1 MSGHTAD
8 RTTSAPR
15 AHQFK
20 MIGCHNC
27 GLVCED
33 TLDDS
38 SKVRTRCPRCEADF
52 HHRKPNSI
60 TRAWALLIAS
70 IIFYIP
76 ANVMPMM
83 NTSLFGSGMDSTIME
98 GVVSFWKS
106 GSYGIALVIFIA
118 SVAVPCAKFLTL
130 GLLLVTSQRRSR
142 WRMRERARLYRMV
155 EFIGYWSMLDV
166 LVVAIVAALVKFQG
180 LSDIEPRVGILF
192 FGMVVILTMLSAMS
206 FDPRLIWDAE
216 TGYRHDGDSA

>member
-1 MSGHTAD
+1 MRQDTMP
-8 RTTSAPR
+8 PR
-15 AHQFK
+15 AHQLK
-20 MIGCHNC
+20 MIGCHSC

-33 TLDDS
+33 TLDAQAQAQAHA
-38 SKVRTRCPRCEADF
+38 RCPRCESDLYR
-52 HHRKPNSI
+52 RKPNSI
-60 TRAWALLIAS
+60 MRAWALLLAS

-130 GLLLVTSQRRSR
+130 GLLLVTCQRRSL
-142 WRMRERARLYRMV
+142 WKMRERSRLYRMV

-192 FGMVVILTMLSAMS
+192 FGMVVILTMLAAMS

-216 TGYRHDGDSA
+216 TGYRQDGETP

>member
-1 MSGHTAD
+1 MRQDAMP
-8 RTTSAPR
+8 PR
-15 AHQFK
+15 AHQLK
-20 MIGCHNC
+20 MIGCHSC

-33 TLDDS
+33 TLNAHA
-38 SKVRTRCPRCEADF
+38 RCPRCESDL
-52 HHRKPNSI
+52 HRRKPNGI
-60 TRAWALLIAS
+60 TRAWALLLAS

-76 ANVMPMM
+76 ANMMPMM

-130 GLLLVTSQRRSR
+130 GLLLVTCQRRSL
-142 WRMRERARLYRMV
+142 WKMRERSRLYRMV

-192 FGMVVILTMLSAMS
+192 FGMVVILTMLAAMS

-216 TGYRHDGDSA
+216 TGYRQDGETP

>member
-1 MSGHTAD
+1 MRQDAMP
-8 RTTSAPR
+8 PR
-15 AHQFK
+15 AHQLK
-20 MIGCHNC
+20 MIGCHSC

-33 TLDDS
+33 TLDAQAQAHA
-38 SKVRTRCPRCEADF
+38 RCPRCESDL
-52 HHRKPNSI
+52 HRRKPNGI
-60 TRAWALLIAS
+60 TRAWALLLAS

-76 ANVMPMM
+76 ANMMPMM

-130 GLLLVTSQRRSR
+130 GLLLVTCQRRSL
-142 WRMRERARLYRMV
+142 WKMRERSRLYRMV

-192 FGMVVILTMLSAMS
+192 FGMVVILTMLAAMS

-216 TGYRHDGDSA
+216 TGYRQDGETP

>member
-1 MSGHTAD
+1 M
-8 RTTSAPR
+8 
-15 AHQFK
+15 
-20 MIGCHNC
+20 
-27 GLVCED
+27 L
-33 TLDDS
+33 
-38 SKVRTRCPRCEADF
+38 
-52 HHRKPNSI
+52 
-60 TRAWALLIAS
+60 AS

-76 ANVMPMM
+76 ANMMPMM

-130 GLLLVTSQRRSR
+130 GLLLVTCQRRSL
-142 WRMRERARLYRMV
+142 WKMRERSRLYRMV

-192 FGMVVILTMLSAMS
+192 FGMVVILTMLAAMS

-216 TGYRHDGDSA
+216 TGYRQDGETP